1 MPDWSLDAIRNALTE
16 LGLEGW
22 LLYDFRGSNP
32 MALQAAGLQTSG
44 TRRWFLWI
52 PAQGEAQLLIH
63 AIERNGFRHVNPQL
77 DLRTRTYVSWQDLH
91 VALAD
96 MLAPVRLIA
105 MEYSPSNAIP
115 YVDKVDSG
123 MLELVRNVGQVDVV
137 SSADLVQRFQAVLS
151 AAQRDSHRQAAAIV
165 LTVKDEALAQTA
177 QCLTKAE
184 DLDEFTLQTF
194 ISERLAHY
202 GLDPEHAPLV
212 AVNANAADPHYE
224 PSATQT
230 TPILPGD
237 MLLIDLW
244 GRARSSP
251 DACFADITWTAYC
264 GAQVPSRVNEVFQV
278 VRQAR
283 DACLAFL
290 QRGLQAGDTVY
301 GYAADDACRQVII
314 EAGFGDYFIHR
325 TGHSLGPAVH
335 FSGVNIDNL
344 ETQDYRALVPHVLF
358 TVEPGIYL
366 PRFDFDGSGRARG
379 LGIRSEVNCL
389 VRNNDLEVTT
399 LPLQEQVIPLLA

>member
-1 MPDWSLDAIRNALTE
+1 MPAWSLDAMQTALAS

-32 MALQAAGLQTSG
+32 VALQAMGLQTSG

-52 PAQGEAQLLIH
+52 PARGEAQLLIH
-63 AIERNGFRHVNPQL
+63 AIEQNGFRSTNPAL
-77 DLRTRTYVSWQDLH
+77 PVKTRTYVSWQDLH
-91 VALAD
+91 LALAD
-96 MLAPVRLIA
+96 MLAQVRVIA

-137 SSADLVQRFQAVLS
+137 SSADLVQMFQAVLS
-151 AAQRDSHRQAAAIV
+151 AAQVRSHREAAARV
-165 LTVKDEALAQTA
+165 LAVKDEAFAETA
-177 QCLTKAE
+177 QRLARE
-184 DLDEFTLQTF
+184 EEWDEFALQTF
-194 ISERLAHY
+194 IGERLVHY
-202 GLDPEHAPLV
+202 GLETGHDALV

-224 PSATQT
+224 PSARHTA
-230 TPILPGD
+230 PIRQGD

-244 GRARSSP
+244 GRSRSSP
-251 DACFADITWTAYC
+251 DACYADITWTAYC
-264 GAQVPSRVNEVFQV
+264 GAKVPSRVAAVFQV

-283 DACLAFL
+283 DACLDFM
-290 QRGLQAGDTVY
+290 QAGLRAGETVY
-301 GYAADDACRQVII
+301 GYAADDACRQVMI
-314 EAGFGDYFIHR
+314 EAGFGPAFIHR
-325 TGHSLGPAVH
+325 TGHSLGPEVH

-344 ETQDYRALVPHVLF
+344 ETQDYRALTPGVMF

-366 PRFDFDGSGRARG
+366 PRFDFDDSGRPRG

-389 VRNNDLEVTT
+389 VHADDLEVTT
-399 LPLQEQVIPLLA
+399 LPLQDQVVALLT